1 MVVNTT
7 VILSKEVEVF
17 EYDTKESVERDI
29 EEEVANLVVDG
40 DYGVVEVEADEI
52 FDELGGN

>member
-29 EEEVANLVVDG
+29 EEEVANLVVDS
-40 DYGVVEVEADEI
+40 DYEVVEVEADEI